1 MHIVMVSNTYLPVL
15 NGVTI
20 SVAAW
25 VEALRR
31 VGHNVTV
38 WTIAKTVPET
48 PDVVATHGVSSV
60 LDDFPFPTSSRA
72 PKGLLDTADVV
83 HIHHP
88 VVLGRIALR
97 ESRRLGVP
105 VVATAHSD
113 YLHYLES
120 YAWKPARPAFYA
132 YGRSLMRST
141 FNACETVMAPSQ
153 SITHRLES
161 WGVTSPIVAVD
172 YAIDPSGLPSIACK
186 DARHR
191 LGLDGGPLAFYA
203 GRLAPEKGLAE
214 LISEFRRVH
223 DAVPHARLA
232 IAGDGPSRPRLHEMI
247 VAQGLVGAVLPLG
260 PLGHGELGLWYSAA
274 NLYVSA
280 SSNEVGPLTA
290 IEAQL
295 CGTPVV
301 AYRAP
306 GFEDRVETGRTG
318 LLVDNRPGEL
328 ATAMIDLL
336 ENPVRAER
344 MGVNAKSSARLRY
357 DSGRVV
363 EQLLSVYGAAR
374 N

>member
-1 MHIVMVSNTYLPVL
+1 
-15 NGVTI
+15 
-20 SVAAW
+20 
-25 VEALRR
+25 
-31 VGHNVTV
+31 
-38 WTIAKTVPET
+38 
-48 PDVVATHGVSSV
+48 
-60 LDDFPFPTSSRA
+60 
-72 PKGLLDTADVV
+72 V

-97 ESRRLGVP
+97 ESRRRGVP

-120 YAWKPARPAFYA
+120 YAWRPSRPAFYA
-132 YGRSLMRST
+132 YGRSVMRST

-153 SITHRLES
+153 SITRKLES
-161 WGVTSPIVAVD
+161 WGVASRIVAVD
-172 YAIDPSGLPSIACK
+172 YAVDPHGLPSVACGE
-186 DARHR
+186 ARHR

-203 GRLAPEKGLAE
+203 GRLAPEKRLAE
-214 LISEFRRVH
+214 LIAEFRRVH
-223 DAVPHARLA
+223 DAVPQARLA

-247 VAQGLVGAVLPLG
+247 VAQGLAGAVLPLG
-260 PLGHGELGLWYSAA
+260 PLGHSELGLWYSAA

-318 LLVDNRPGEL
+318 LLAENRPGEL
-328 ATAMIDLL
+328 AAAMIGLL
-336 ENPVRAER
+336 EDPVRAER
-344 MGVNAKSSARLRY
+344 MGADAQHSARLRY

-363 EQLLSVYGAAR
+363 RQLLAVYDAVR
-374 N
+374 R